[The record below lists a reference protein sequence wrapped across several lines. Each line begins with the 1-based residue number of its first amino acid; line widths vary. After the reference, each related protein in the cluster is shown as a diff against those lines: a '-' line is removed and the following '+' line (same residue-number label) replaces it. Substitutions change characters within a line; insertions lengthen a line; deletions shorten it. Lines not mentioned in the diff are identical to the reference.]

1 MGKKGSNIGQK
12 ILSVLINTMRLVV
25 AAVFIFS
32 GFVKAIDP
40 MGTVY
45 KLGDYSDAFGF
56 STFIPGGMLM
66 VATMLLCIFE
76 FTIGICLLFGMRR
89 RVTLVSALVFVTLMT
104 PLTLYLALTN
114 PISDCGCFGDA
125 IHLTNWHTFWKNVI
139 LLALI
144 IPLLIN
150 HKYIRRLIRESVQ
163 WVVSGFAFVSLLIF
177 MWTNLRHLPLYDF
190 RPYAVGT
197 NIEEAMSVPEDAPQ
211 PRFETTFILSKDG
224 QQREFTLDDY
234 PDSTW
239 TFVTSRSVMIDKGFV
254 PPIHD
259 FTLLNDE
266 GEDITSNL
274 FEPGWS
280 LLLVM
285 NELRHEEMLDVIN
298 DLYDYSIIHDYP
310 FYALTSATA
319 GEIRKWTDNTGASY
333 PFCQLD
339 DITLK
344 TIVRSNPGLV
354 VIHDGTITAKW
365 SRRDLPRENLFDGG
379 PLEEQ
384 PWAVQTA
391 SMLEHR
397 RIRALVL
404 MFFPYLFFA
413 LLDFLVRRKDKVK
426 G

>member
-56 STFIPGGMLM
+56 SAFIPGGMLM

-125 IHLTNWHTFWKNVI
+125 IHLTNWQTFWKNVI

-197 NIEEAMSVPEDAPQ
+197 NIEEAMSVPEGAPQ

-391 SMLEHR
+391 SMLEHS

-426 G
+426 D